1 MGVSIKAGPVNP
13 IQSNPYLQNSLRQ
26 SFRFSDQIM
35 KPLLPI
41 ILLLAL
47 VAPAKACYSEAYTGS
62 TPLDSCDRVA
72 QLYLDWKRNEDSWSN
87 GMYKGFVLGSAGNER
102 YNILGHYNQDEIL
115 TLVGLFAE
123 RDVRNGHQSSD
134 CIDDALQELSQ

>member
-1 MGVSIKAGPVNP
+1 
-13 IQSNPYLQNSLRQ
+13 
-26 SFRFSDQIM
+26 M

-41 ILLLAL
+41 ILLLFL

>member
-1 MGVSIKAGPVNP
+1 
-13 IQSNPYLQNSLRQ
+13 
-26 SFRFSDQIM
+26 M

-41 ILLLAL
+41 ILLLSLA
-47 VAPAKACYSEAYTGS
+47 APAKACYSEAYTGS

-87 GMYKGFVLGSAGNER
+87 GMYKGFLLGIAGNER

>member
-1 MGVSIKAGPVNP
+1 
-13 IQSNPYLQNSLRQ
+13 
-26 SFRFSDQIM
+26 M

-41 ILLLAL
+41 ILLLSL

-102 YNILGHYNQDEIL
+102 YKILGHYNQDEIL

-123 RDVRNGHQSSD
+123 TDVRNGHQSSD
-134 CIDDALQELSQ
+134 CIGDALQEISQ

>member
-1 MGVSIKAGPVNP
+1 
-13 IQSNPYLQNSLRQ
+13 
-26 SFRFSDQIM
+26 M

-41 ILLLAL
+41 TLLLSL

-123 RDVRNGHQSSD
+123 TDVRNGHQSSD